1 MKILTKTAMV
11 LAIIMAATMAQA
23 DDAAMKKEM
32 LGYWTSGR
40 HSYLFKDDGIA
51 YMMGGTTKNKWD
63 IRNGTYYSDG
73 FEYKIISLTKNKLTY
88 QDSSGTHALK
98 RITKAEA
105 ELNGKP
111 GELP

>member
-1 MKILTKTAMV
+1 MKTTLTTMV
-11 LAIIMAATMAQA
+11 LALFMAATMAQA
-23 DDAAMKKEM
+23 DDAAMKKEL

-40 HSYLFKDDGIA
+40 HSYLYKDDGIA

-63 IRNGTYYSDG
+63 IRNGMYYVDG
-73 FEYKIISLTKNKLTY
+73 MTSKIIALTKTRFIT
-88 QDSSGTHALK
+88 QDASGTYTLK